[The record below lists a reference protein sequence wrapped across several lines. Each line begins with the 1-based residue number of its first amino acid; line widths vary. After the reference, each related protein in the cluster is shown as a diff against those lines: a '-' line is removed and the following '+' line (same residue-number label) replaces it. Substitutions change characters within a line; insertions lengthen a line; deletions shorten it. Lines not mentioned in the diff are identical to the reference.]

1 MSDDKNVDRL
11 RLPASYEH
19 LTNNQYRTQ
28 RARYE
33 ASKWAEVDGLAEVV
47 VVKNKLTDENFGA
60 LVPWDG
66 VDPGPQAF

>member
-1 MSDDKNVDRL
+1 M
-11 RLPASYEH
+11 E
-19 LTNNQYRTQ
+19 
-28 RARYE
+28 RYE
-33 ASKWAEVDGLAEVV
+33 TPKRAAWRAGRRVETERLKWEKAEAAKWAEVDALAEVV